1 MNKLSDR
8 ESKIVSKEDKQW
20 DDNELHYLR
29 YPSPTSKN
37 KHQSLVFEFAAN
49 MKRMTGKVDLRLEFG
64 SHLYSLD
71 EKLEKDQVVVEF
83 SDKNPYEVN
92 WSGLD
97 DPENPMNWSSERKWF
112 NIALI
117 SSITFVA

>member
-1 MNKLSDR
+1 
-8 ESKIVSKEDKQW
+8 
-20 DDNELHYLR
+20 
-29 YPSPTSKN
+29 
-37 KHQSLVFEFAAN
+37 
-49 MKRMTGKVDLRLEFG
+49 MTGKVDLRLEFG

-71 EKLEKDQVVVEF
+71 EELEKDQVVVEF